1 MSHDVRHS
9 GAEVAEVGRG
19 PHAGEGAASLPDE
32 RAGRRLD
39 RRRRFGTLFDGP
51 RTGRKG
57 VLLPRL
63 DVPEADAAALY
74 GALLRTEV
82 AGEVEASEVDVVR
95 HFTRLSQ
102 LNVAIDTAL
111 YSLGSCTM
119 KHNPRINEEIARL
132 PGFNDAHPYMP
143 EHLAQGCL
151 ELMWRLEQALKA
163 LTGFARVTLQ
173 PSAGANGELTGA
185 LMIRAAHVKAGNPR
199 KYVLVPDSAHGT
211 NPATAHFAGYK
222 VIELASSARGT
233 VELSELESKLTDE
246 VAALMITV
254 PNTLG
259 VFEENILK
267 IAELVHAKGAYLYL
281 DGANFNSFVG
291 KVRAADMGVDVMH
304 MNLHKTF
311 STPHGGGGPG
321 AGPVGVAAGLVPYLP
336 VPTVERSGDSLRLA
350 YDRPDTIGRMRTF
363 YGNFGVLVRAMTYI
377 ASYGSSI
384 HEVAEN
390 AVLNANYIRKRLE
403 PHYHLKY
410 DAPTYH
416 EVVFSDRRQAEHDV
430 HNIDIAKRLMDYG
443 FHPPTMSFPLI
454 VPGALMIEPTES
466 EPKEE
471 LDAFADAM
479 IAIARECETD
489 PAVVTSAPHTTPVK
503 RVDEAAAAREASR
516 PGGFAPVLRAPAR

>member
-1 MSHDVRHS
+1 MSDHGTLAD
-9 GAEVAEVGRG
+9 APPA
-19 PHAGEGAASLPDE
+19 AAAS
-32 RAGRRLD
+32 LD
-39 RRRRFGTLFDGP
+39 RRRRFGSLFDERHP
-51 RTGRKG
+51 GRQG

-63 DVPEADAAALY
+63 DVPEADPAALF
-74 GALLRTEV
+74 GDAHRAEV
-82 AGEVEASEVDVVR
+82 EGEVEASEVDVVR

-102 LNVAIDTAL
+102 LNFAIDTAL

-132 PGFNDAHPYMP
+132 AGFNETHPYTP

-151 ELMWRLEQALKA
+151 EVVWRLEQYLKA

-173 PSAGANGELTGA
+173 PSAGANGELAGT
-185 LMIRAAHVKAGNPR
+185 LMIRAAHLKKGDAR
-199 KYVLVPDSAHGT
+199 KHILVPDSAHGT
-211 NPATAHFAGYK
+211 NPASAHFAGYS
-222 VIELASSARGT
+222 VVELASSPRGT
-233 VELSELESKLTDE
+233 VDLAELASKLDGD

-259 VFEENILK
+259 VFEENILT
-267 IAELVHAKGAYLYL
+267 IAEMVHAKGAFLYL
-281 DGANFNSFVG
+281 DGANFNAFVG
-291 KVRAADMGVDVMH
+291 KVRPADMGVDVMH

-321 AGPVGVAAGLVPYLP
+321 AGPVGVGAALVPFLP
-336 VPTVERSGDSLRLA
+336 APTVERAGDTFRLDH
-350 YDRPDTIGRMRTF
+350 DRPDSIGRMRTF
-363 YGNFGVLVRAMTYI
+363 HGNFGVLVRALTYI

-403 PHYHLKY
+403 PFYHLKY
-410 DAPTYH
+410 DAPSYH
-416 EVVFSDRRQAEHDV
+416 EVVFSDKKQTANGV
-430 HNIDIAKRLMDYG
+430 HNIDVAKRLMDFG

-471 LDAFADAM
+471 LDAFCDAM
-479 IAIARECETD
+479 IAIARESEET
-489 PAVVTSAPHTTPVK
+489 PGVVLTAPHTTPV
-503 RVDEAAAAREASR
+503 RRLDEAGAAREASR
-516 PGGFAPVLRAPAR
+516 PGVFAPVLRAR